1 MLHNLLPC
9 FFKNF
14 PSCMYFLIIN
24 VRIFVCYRI
33 TDAGSNKLTLNMDST
48 DTQSPI
54 SPCRDGTILNIILEI
69 RDNTDIIRT

>member
-1 MLHNLLPC
+1 M
-9 FFKNF
+9 
-14 PSCMYFLIIN
+14 SEFL
-24 VRIFVCYRI
+24 FV
-33 TDAGSNKLTLNMDST
+33 TGSHAGSNKLTLNMDST